1 MSNTKSPSCAYLC
14 CLLVILLDVLKCTP
28 ASIPRRRL
36 DLLLN
41 ATWYKLI
48 FRAIFF
54 FLSLSF
60 LFGVGCRP
68 YHVPS
73 PGPKEP
79 GYLET
84 ESPSGGVARG
94 IYHTVKP
101 KETLWR
107 IAKSYGINLQTLAEI
122 NNIDAPA
129 QITVGQKLFIPG
141 ATQIKKIIVDTKET
155 SPSPPIIKTKNV
167 FIWPVQGKVVSRFG
181 VQDGLRYEGIDIAA
195 PLGTPVKAAG
205 EGVVVYEGS
214 LKGYGNLL
222 IIKHEDDFK
231 TVYAYNYKNLVS
243 VGQKVKRGDP
253 IAEVGNT
260 GRYPDPRLHFQIR
273 DKDQARNP
281 LFFLP

>member
-1 MSNTKSPSCAYLC
+1 MSNTKSPSFAYFC
-14 CLLVILLDVLKCTP
+14 CLLVIFLDVLKRTP

-41 ATWYKLI
+41 ATWSKLI
-48 FRAIFF
+48 LRSIFF
-54 FLSLSF
+54 FFSFSL
-60 LFGVGCRP
+60 LFGVGCGP
-68 YHVPS
+68 HHVSS
-73 PGPKEP
+73 PGQKEP

-84 ESPSGGVARG
+84 EPPSGGVARG
-94 IYHTVKP
+94 IYHTVKT

-107 IAKSYGINLQTLAEI
+107 IAKTYGVNLQTLAEI
-122 NNIDAPA
+122 NNIDEPA

-141 ATQIKKIIVDTKET
+141 ATKIKKIIVDLKDT
-155 SPSPPIIKTKNV
+155 SPPPPIIKIKND

-222 IIKHEDDFK
+222 IIKHENDFK

-243 VGQKVKRGDP
+243 VGQKVKRGDS
-253 IAEVGNT
+253 IAKVGNT

-281 LFFLP
+281 IFFLP

>member
-1 MSNTKSPSCAYLC
+1 MS
-14 CLLVILLDVLKCTP
+14 
-28 ASIPRRRL
+28 
-36 DLLLN
+36 
-41 ATWYKLI
+41 KLI
-48 FRAIFF
+48 FRTIFF
-54 FLSLSF
+54 FFSLSL

-68 YHVPS
+68 FHVS
-73 PGPKEP
+73 APGQKEP
-79 GYLET
+79 GYLGT
-84 ESPSGGVARG
+84 EPPSGRVARG

-107 IAKSYGINLQTLAEI
+107 IAKTYGVSLQTLAEI

-141 ATQIKKIIVDTKET
+141 ATEIKKIIVDLKDT
-155 SPSPPIIKTKNV
+155 SPPPLIIKQKND

-195 PLGTPVKAAG
+195 PFGTLVKAAG

-222 IIKHEDDFK
+222 IIKHENDFK
-231 TVYAYNYKNLVS
+231 TVYAYNDKNLVS
-243 VGQKVKRGDP
+243 VGQKVKRGDS
-253 IAEVGNT
+253 IAKVGNT

>member
-1 MSNTKSPSCAYLC
+1 MS
-14 CLLVILLDVLKCTP
+14 
-28 ASIPRRRL
+28 
-36 DLLLN
+36 
-41 ATWYKLI
+41 KLI

-54 FLSLSF
+54 FLSLSL

-68 YHVPS
+68 FHVS
-73 PGPKEP
+73 APGQKEP
-79 GYLET
+79 GYLDT

-94 IYHTVKP
+94 VYHTVKP

-107 IAKSYGINLQTLAEI
+107 IAKTYGINLQDLAEI
-122 NNIDAPA
+122 NNIDDLS
-129 QITVGQKLFIPG
+129 QIKVGQKLFIPG
-141 ATQIKKIIVDTKET
+141 ATTIKKIIVDIKDTT
-155 SPSPPIIKTKNV
+155 PAPAIMKTKGV
-167 FIWPVQGKVVSRFG
+167 FVWPVQGKVVSRFG

-214 LKGYGNLL
+214 LKGYGKVL
-222 IIKHEDDFK
+222 IVKHDSDFK
-231 TVYAYNYKNLVS
+231 TVYAYNDKNLVS
-243 VGQKVKRGDP
+243 VGQKVKRGDS
-253 IAEVGNT
+253 IAKVGNT

>member
-1 MSNTKSPSCAYLC
+1 MSKF
-14 CLLVILLDVLKCTP
+14 
-28 ASIPRRRL
+28 
-36 DLLLN
+36 
-41 ATWYKLI
+41 I

-68 YHVPS
+68 SHVSS
-73 PGPKEP
+73 PGQKEP

-94 IYHTVKP
+94 IYHTIKP

-107 IAKSYGINLQTLAEI
+107 IAKTYGINLQTLAEI
-122 NNIDAPA
+122 NNIDEPA
-129 QITVGQKLFIPG
+129 QITVGQKIFIPG
-141 ATQIKKIIVDTKET
+141 ATKTKKIIVDLKDT
-155 SPSPPIIKTKNV
+155 SPPPPIIKIKND
-167 FIWPVQGKVVSRFG
+167 FIWPVQGRVVSRFG

-195 PLGTPVKAAG
+195 PLGASVKAAG

-222 IIKHEDDFK
+222 IIKHENDFK
-231 TVYAYNYKNLVS
+231 TVYAYNDKNLVS

-253 IAEVGNT
+253 IAKVGNT